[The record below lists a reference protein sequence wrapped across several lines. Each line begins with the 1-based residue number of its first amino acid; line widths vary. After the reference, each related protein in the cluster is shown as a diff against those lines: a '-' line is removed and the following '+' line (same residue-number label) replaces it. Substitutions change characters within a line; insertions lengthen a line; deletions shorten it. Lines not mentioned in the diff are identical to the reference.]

1 MLQEYKG
8 NEYLKKGK
16 TEEVVKKCEQLVWQ
30 LKTKPQL
37 VKYFRT
43 ITRNFQEQEV
53 SDQGI
58 NTFQDMERI
67 HK

>member
-43 ITRNFQEQEV
+43 ITWNFQEQEV